1 MGKRIRV
8 WMGYSQMC
16 RVTANWLNGGRDD
29 LLPPV
34 DGDLAIVGCAK
45 ELIGH
50 DPYEGHTGGRDD
62 APAVLHV
69 AAWAARN
76 PNATVFAK
84 RGYDQK
90 SGEEWRDELAALLTL
105 DDFESAFSAAMVQ
118 LDRQGYEIPVGNKPF
133 MEDVLARMPSYEVMF

>member
-1 MGKRIRV
+1 
-8 WMGYSQMC
+8 MC
-16 RVTANWLNGGRDD
+16 RVTENWLSGRRDD

-34 DGDLAIVGCAK
+34 DGDLAVVGCAK

-76 PNATVFAK
+76 PNAIVFAK
-84 RGYDQK
+84 NGCNQK
-90 SGEEWRDELAALLTL
+90 SGEEWKAELAALLTL
-105 DDFESAFSAAMVQ
+105 DDFESAFNAAMVQ
-118 LDRQGYEIPVGNKPF
+118 LDRLGYEIPVGNRPF

>member
-8 WMGYSQMC
+8 WMGYSQMV
-16 RVTANWLNGGRDD
+16 RVTENWLAGGLDD

-34 DGDLAIVGCAK
+34 DGDVAVVGCAK

-62 APAVLHV
+62 APAVQFV

-76 PNATVFAK
+76 PNSTVFAK
-84 RGYDQK
+84 SGYEQK
-90 SGEEWRDELAALLTL
+90 SGEEWKKELAALLTL
-105 DDFESAFSAAMVQ
+105 DDFESAFQHAMVQ
-118 LDRQGYEIPVGNKPF
+118 LERQGYSIPVGNKPF
-133 MEDVLARMPSYEVMF
+133 MEDVLARMPSYVVLF